1 MRTRRLSHPLAA
13 NGSCDLV
20 IVEVSFKLGGH
31 VVFRLVLQIRLPL
44 WGGVGVGG
52 TDNGSRECYV
62 CHESLADDS
71 IKVGLY

>member
-1 MRTRRLSHPLAA
+1 MGRVKRLRRGRGGRGALMRTRRLSHPLAA

-44 WGGVGVGG
+44 WGGGG
-52 TDNGSRECYV
+52 QRFS
-62 CHESLADDS
+62 
-71 IKVGLY
+71 